1 MGILHRLLIAINGS
15 LMWREA
21 KGPHLL
27 DPSATFASLGSKRH
41 HRTFWRLS
49 SGWGMLCSFW
59 IWSLESLCSG
69 PERKLRT
76 GCTRF
81 VLWSLMLREMLG
93 CDLLVLVL
101 VASQL
106 FLCCT
111 VASDCF
117 LQVAISNSWFPPL
130 LLALVHWVLYLA
142 PPWSR
147 HSWGFTLYMMY
158 IYVHGSMVLLCFIIR
173 FLDAVG
179 CFGMLWNALGCFG
192 LTADLE
198 Y

>member
-1 MGILHRLLIAINGS
+1 MGILHRLLFAINS
-15 LMWREA
+15 NWMWWEA
-21 KGPHLL
+21 QGPHLL

-49 SGWGMLCSFW
+49 SGWCMRRPFS

-93 CDLLVLVL
+93 CDLLVLVF

-111 VASDCF
+111 VVSDCL
-117 LQVAISNSWFPPL
+117 LQLVAISNSWFPPL
-130 LLALVHWVLYLA
+130 LRALVRHWVLYLA

-147 HSWGFTLYMMY
+147 HSWGFTL
-158 IYVHGSMVLLCFIIR
+158 
-173 FLDAVG
+173 
-179 CFGMLWNALGCFG
+179 
-192 LTADLE
+192 
-198 Y
+198 